1 MNKIGVVCVIIAVA
15 ILGVFFLASDSE
27 YVLELESGENTIF
40 SENNVFS
47 LSPSLRSEDGDIYY
61 TINTFLFTD
70 GKKENGPEPAVV
82 IDNIKVILSSEG
94 KEIPVDVEN
103 LQSSKGILFKQSSND
118 IIHQSAAA
126 RYFYVNCDH
135 SAYHVNLKLTYVLE
149 GKSYTIDKE
158 YRYKKVLHTTDRK
171 LLRLF

>member
-1 MNKIGVVCVIIAVA
+1 MNKIGVVCGIIVLA
-15 ILGVFFLASDSE
+15 ILGFFFLATDSE
-27 YVLELESGENTIF
+27 YVLESEPHEKTIP

-47 LSPSLRSEDGDIYY
+47 LNPSLRSKDGDIYY
-61 TINTFLFTD
+61 TIDTFLFTD
-70 GKKENGPEPAVV
+70 NKKENEPAVV
-82 IDNIKVILSSEG
+82 IDNIKVTLSSEG

-135 SAYHVNLKLTYVLE
+135 SDYNVNLKLTYVLE

-171 LLRLF
+171 LIRLF

>member
-1 MNKIGVVCVIIAVA
+1 MNKIGAVCVIIVLG
-15 ILGVFFLASDSE
+15 ILGLFFLASNSE
-27 YVLELESGENTIF
+27 YVLESESGENTIF

-70 GKKENGPEPAVV
+70 DKKENKPEPTVV
-82 IDNIKVILSSEG
+82 IDKIKVTLSSEG
-94 KEIPVDVEN
+94 KEIPLDVEN
-103 LQSSKGILFKQSSND
+103 LQSSKGILFKQSSNE
-118 IIHQSAAA
+118 IIHHSAAA

-135 SAYHVNLKLTYVLE
+135 SAYNLNLKLTYVLE

-158 YRYKKVLHTTDRK
+158 YRYRKVLHTTDKK
-171 LLRLF
+171 LIRLF

>member
-1 MNKIGVVCVIIAVA
+1 MMNKIGVVCVIIALA

-27 YVLELESGENTIF
+27 YVLESEPRENTIF

-61 TINTFLFTD
+61 TINTFLFAD
-70 GKKENGPEPAVV
+70 SKKENGPVVV
-82 IDNIKVILSSEG
+82 IDKIKVTLRSDG

-103 LQSSKGILFKQSSND
+103 LQSSKGILFKQSSNE
-118 IIHQSAAA
+118 IIHHSAAA

-135 SAYHVNLKLTYVLE
+135 SDYTLNLKFTYGLE

-158 YRYKKVLHTTDRK
+158 YRYKKILHTTGKK
-171 LLRLF
+171 LIRLF